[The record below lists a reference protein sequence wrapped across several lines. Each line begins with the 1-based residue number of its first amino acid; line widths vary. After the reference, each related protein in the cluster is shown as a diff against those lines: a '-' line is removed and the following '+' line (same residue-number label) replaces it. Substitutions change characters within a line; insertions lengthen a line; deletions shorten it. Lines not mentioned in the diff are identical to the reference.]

1 MIKDKIQVDE
11 NKVWCTIS
19 HTVNLGNFESYKF
32 EAGYSQTLEGDDPI
46 EMLEDMQ
53 ETLRIFVV
61 EKAQRVKQG
70 IDAIDELKIKK
81 KRKF

>member
-1 MIKDKIQVDE
+1 MSKDKLEVDE

-46 EMLEDMQ
+46 AMLEDIQ
-53 ETLRIFVV
+53 EELRLFVV

-70 IDAIDELKIKK
+70 LDAVDELKMKK